1 VTRTVRAA
9 PPTAAAVA
17 RTARA
22 LPPLRANPAVVGDDV
37 AVTIAAGAAM
47 MTTTGADALW
57 DLLLISALLALVL
70 AIARRGRGGADAARA

>member
-1 VTRTVRAA
+1 
-9 PPTAAAVA
+9 
-17 RTARA
+17 
-22 LPPLRANPAVVGDDV
+22 
-37 AVTIAAGAAM
+37 M